1 MSDGGKGSKARP
13 IEVSSQTYS
22 DNWERTFGK
31 HSCKATISG
40 CANDGCTGIANCL
53 FDTKTNNKCRLSKD
67 EETCDNKNCPQD
79 TEYNPKGCILYV
91 GPDL

>member
-53 FDTKTNNKCRLSKD
+53 FSEKEHCY
-67 EETCDNKNCPQD
+67 NCGS
-79 TEYNPKGCILYV
+79 EVPKGASVDSCKKCENKQ
-91 GPDL
+91 